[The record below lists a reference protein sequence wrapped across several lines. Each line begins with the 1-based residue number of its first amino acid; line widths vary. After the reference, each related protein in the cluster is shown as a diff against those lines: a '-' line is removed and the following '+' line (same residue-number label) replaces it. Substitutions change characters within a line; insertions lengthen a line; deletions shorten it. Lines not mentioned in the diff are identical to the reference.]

1 MKVLNSSFNGGEVT
15 PLLEGRYDLDS
26 LRRSCRKLRNYIP
39 LSIGAAVRRPSLLH
53 HAIADTV
60 LPLPAASLGSLRLH
74 TFTFNITT
82 QFVLGFCQPRQVTP
96 PGDNPSWEAF
106 FYVWDSEGVLKFSGS
121 YLDTGYDLTSPSG
134 IIGTPNPDN
143 YSFAQVNDILIV
155 TSSNFPP
162 VVITRVTDTNWTVES
177 MIGAPN
183 IAPFGLNYRLSKP
196 GYYPPFL
203 DDEVPDPSPNDL
215 AEGVVWPFA
224 FTATGSK
231 VIGGA
236 IDTATMFLG
245 PCPATWRL
253 YTGTTAFVGT
263 IFLEGADTN
272 NAATWEALGSYTNAS
287 TGAMV
292 LRGTVFCGFAFLR
305 VRIARTSGTAT
316 LELRHLGSLTAPTA
330 YVFPEAGVF
339 GDNYTLAFSPEP
351 PPGLNPQSPDFDDT
365 GYEFIQLTHLRN
377 DAVATIQAVTG
388 ANKLTSKEIRCSDVW
403 SFYTTGIWVGSVY
416 LEVKGTTGE
425 WDVLKQWSSNKD
437 QNHSA
442 TGHAANQVL
451 RLRCVLTDAD
461 QAANGGASTSVFFPR
476 FTLTSEDA
484 RVSQWVQVYPDP
496 TAGTSA
502 AWKPT
507 HCLNRSTPVLVEL
520 GSDTAIL
527 SLATNRVGRGAFS
540 QYQGYPAAVCVHG
553 ERLYFAGTT
562 RSPARLFGS
571 SVNDL
576 FNFRATGLD
585 DGALSFS
592 LASTRGNSVQWMMP
606 TARGIIA
613 GTSGEEWLVDG
624 GDIGITPSN
633 VTARLQSHFG
643 SEAIMPLPLD
653 SAHIFVRR
661 GGAALC
667 EYTFEWGSQ
676 NYEGVDPSELVKH
689 ITGVGVRAIAFSRNP
704 EPVLWCVMNDGGL
717 LTVTY
722 NRQQQ
727 VIGWAKHST
736 AGTFEAVTV
745 IEGRTSQ
752 ADEVWF
758 IVLRNSRRRLERL
771 DSAFWAALYTADP
784 LVHLDAA
791 VVKTGA
797 AFTSM
802 AGCSHLVG
810 LACTLVTRGASGVP
824 TVAAVTPASG
834 TVTTPA
840 GTTHAVVGLAYTS
853 ELQPMPFDLP
863 LQDGT
868 TKGRVMHTPQ
878 VAVQLFRSAAG
889 KYADSATATLY
900 DMKIPSG
907 DYTGILRLPAAA
919 AMRDSCEVYFKTTGP
934 LPLNFTSVVPSVNV
948 YGT

>member
-1 MKVLNSSFNGGEVT
+1 MKALNSSFNGGEVT

-26 LRRSCRKLRNYIP
+26 LRRSCRLLRNYIP

-53 HAIADTV
+53 KAIADTSDA
-60 LPLPAASLGSLRLH
+60 LPAASLGHVRLH
-74 TFTFNITT
+74 SFSFNTET
-82 QFVLGFCQPRQVTP
+82 QFVLGFETP
-96 PGDNPSWEAF
+96 AF
-106 FYVWDSEGVLKFSGS
+106 DAGAGTWRANFTVWDTAGTLKFSGA
-121 YLDTGYDLTSPSG
+121 YLQDGAYYTPNS

-143 YSFAQVNDILIV
+143 YSFAQVNDVLIV
-155 TSSNFPP
+155 ASPNFQPI
-162 VVITRVTDTNWTVES
+162 VITRIADNNWTVES
-177 MIGAPN
+177 FLGGTPG
-183 IAPFGLNYRLSKP
+183 PTGGLKKP
-196 GYYPPFL
+196 GFYPPFI
-203 DDEVPDPSPNDL
+203 DDAVAETESTDL

-253 YTGTTAFVGT
+253 YTGTTTFVGT

-287 TGAMV
+287 TGALV

-305 VRIARTSGTAT
+305 VRIVRTSGTAT
-316 LELRHLGSLTAPTA
+316 LELRHLGSLSAPTA
-330 YVFPEAGVF
+330 YTFLEAYNG
-339 GDNYTLAFSPEP
+339 GSGSPGGADMALAFSPEL
-351 PPGLNPQSPDFDDT
+351 PPGLTTVSGALSDH
-365 GYEFIQLTHLRN
+365 EFIQLTHLRN
-377 DAVATIQAVTG
+377 DAVATIQAVSG
-388 ANKLTSKEIRCSDVW
+388 ANKLTSKEIRCNDVW

-451 RLRCVLTDAD
+451 RLRCVLADAD
-461 QAANGGASTSVFFPR
+461 QAANGGAATSTFFPR

-484 RVSQWVQVYPDP
+484 RVAHWVQWIPDGSSSTP
-496 TAGTSA
+496 Q
-502 AWKPT
+502 AWKPS
-507 HCLNRSTPVLVEL
+507 HVLNRCKPVYQEA
-520 GSDTAIL
+520 GSDSAIL
-527 SLATNRVGRGAFS
+527 SLATNRVGRAAFS
-540 QYQGYPAAVCVHG
+540 RYQGYPAAVCVHG

-676 NYEGVDPSELVKH
+676 NYEGVDLSELVKH

-752 ADEVWF
+752 ADEAWF

-802 AGCSHLVG
+802 TGCSHLVG

-840 GTTHAVVGLAYTS
+840 GTTHAVVGLAFAS

-878 VAVQLFRSAAG
+878 VAVQLYRSAAG
-889 KYADSATATLY
+889 EYSDSATAALY
-900 DMKIPSG
+900 PIKMPSG
-907 DYTGILRLPAAA
+907 DFTGILRLPMAG
-919 AMRDSCEVYFKTTGP
+919 AMRDSCEVYFKNTGP